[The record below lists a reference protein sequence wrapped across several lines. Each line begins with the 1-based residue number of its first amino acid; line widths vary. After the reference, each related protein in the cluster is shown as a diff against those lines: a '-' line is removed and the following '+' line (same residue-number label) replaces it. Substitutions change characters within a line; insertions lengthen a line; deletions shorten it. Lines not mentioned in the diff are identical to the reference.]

1 MLNNSFVA
9 GAENQKKYVEI
20 YSKSFGDK
28 IELKFRNE
36 LITQSKRIEELE
48 SDKVMLQNQIL

>member
-1 MLNNSFVA
+1 M
-9 GAENQKKYVEI
+9 EI

-48 SDKVMLQNQIL
+48 SDKVMLQNQILLIEKQNLQNQQEIQEL

>member
-9 GAENQKKYVEI
+9 GTENYKKYVEI
-20 YSKSFGDK
+20 YSKCLGDET
-28 IELKFRNE
+28 ELKFRNE